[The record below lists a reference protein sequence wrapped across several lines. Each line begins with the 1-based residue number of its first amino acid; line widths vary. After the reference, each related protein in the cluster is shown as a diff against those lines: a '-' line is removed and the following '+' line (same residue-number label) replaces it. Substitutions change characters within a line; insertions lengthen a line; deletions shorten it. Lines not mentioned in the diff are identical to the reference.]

1 MVWVGTCGVYI
12 KYTFQIRSCL
22 TGGGGGWVD
31 CSGMKEAAAAAVD
44 GGSKV
49 NNDGKD
55 KREFFS
61 VAAASSYSFKDGSAA
76 TKESLE
82 AISDVFSIA

>member
-1 MVWVGTCGVYI
+1 
-12 KYTFQIRSCL
+12 
-22 TGGGGGWVD
+22 
-31 CSGMKEAAAAAVD
+31 MKEAAAAVD

>member
-1 MVWVGTCGVYI
+1 
-12 KYTFQIRSCL
+12 
-22 TGGGGGWVD
+22 
-31 CSGMKEAAAAAVD
+31 MKEAAAAVD

-61 VAAASSYSFKDGSAA
+61 VAAASYSFKDGSAA